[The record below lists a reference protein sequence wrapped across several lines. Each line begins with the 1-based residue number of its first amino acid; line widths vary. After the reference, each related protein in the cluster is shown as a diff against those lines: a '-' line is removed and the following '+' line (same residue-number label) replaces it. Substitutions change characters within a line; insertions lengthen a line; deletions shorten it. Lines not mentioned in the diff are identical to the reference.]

1 MEVVSIP
8 LSQINVSSLNTR
20 KDLRAGTEDSS
31 IEDLSASIRERGLLS
46 PVTVKPL
53 GDNRFDIIAGQRRF
67 LACQL
72 LGLTEIPAIVR
83 EDLDDTQAVIISL
96 IENVHRAEM
105 NPIDKARAFQRIY
118 ETVGSYQEVAK
129 QARVSPTTV
138 TRYTAL
144 LNLHPLIQEKV
155 STSEGVAGVGT
166 LSELARQ
173 FAPEDQEQVLEEI
186 GGFKQDIQRRM
197 LRQSGG
203 DLDSLRDLKGEA
215 LEGDLDV
222 KVCREGLCFLLSSQI
237 KSAITEAISEG
248 SGEMTLKDFLSR
260 IG

>member
-46 PVTVKPL
+46 PVNVKPL

-72 LGLTEIPAIVR
+72 LGLTEILAIVR
-83 EDLDDTQAVIISL
+83 EDLDDSQAVIISL

-144 LNLHPLIQEKV
+144 LNLHPLIQG
-155 STSEGVAGVGT
+155 SCRGRHAIRVG
-166 LSELARQ
+166 
-173 FAPEDQEQVLEEI
+173 PP
-186 GGFKQDIQRRM
+186 
-197 LRQSGG
+197 
-203 DLDSLRDLKGEA
+203 
-215 LEGDLDV
+215 
-222 KVCREGLCFLLSSQI
+222 VCP
-237 KSAITEAISEG
+237 
-248 SGEMTLKDFLSR
+248 
-260 IG
+260 